1 LLGEPIMDNP
11 HTAMPFHPA
20 VAEWFRRRFDAPSR
34 AQLLGWPVIADAA
47 RPPGHD
53 VLLCAP
59 TGSGK
64 TLAAFMWAINRLI
77 VEAEAGELRDDV
89 SVLYVSP
96 LKALAN
102 DIRLNLEEPLNGVRE
117 VAAEMGLTL
126 APVRAGLRTGDTP
139 ANERAAMLRR
149 PPHILVTTPESLFIL
164 LTSVRFRDKLRAV
177 RYIIVD
183 ELHAVAGDKRGA
195 HLAVTLERLERMV
208 RANGAPRPVRIGL
221 SATLNPIETLAA
233 FLAGAEVASDGVRTP
248 RTIQIVRADDTRRE
262 LDLAVIAPGP
272 ELGALA
278 THPHW
283 EAMYDTVA
291 SLIREHRT
299 TLVFTLSRRW
309 AERIALALQKRLGA
323 DAVMAHHGSLARA
336 ERLAA
341 EQRLKRGELKAIVA
355 TASLELGIDVGAVD
369 LVCQIDSPK
378 SISAA
383 IQRVGRSGHRLG
395 ATPKGRFFALTID
408 DLIEC
413 AAAVRAIRSG
423 QLDEVEV
430 PLNPLDV
437 AAQQIVAIAA
447 DEEDIAED
455 ELLRLLR
462 SSHSF
467 GTLASDVMRHL
478 VEEMAAQLPERIQGA
493 APKIFYDRVARRIRP
508 RRGARLSAITS
519 GGTIPEAGNYD
530 VVIASEGRKVGDVE
544 EDFAQESMRGDIF
557 SLGSMP
563 WKILGISKNR
573 LMVEPAP
580 GMAPSLP
587 FWQTEAAGRSPAMS
601 TEVSALRRALA
612 AFFSNPPKNLRSSD
626 PTISQRLSLSR
637 ERSAIASEVG
647 GAPGEG
653 SCSSSATASEQ
664 SAARWLVSECTV
676 DEAGAAQAV
685 AWIRRGVAALGG
697 VPDETH
703 VIVERFFDGLGGTQ
717 IVIHS
722 PFGIR
727 FNRGLGFAI
736 RKRLCQSFDFEI
748 QASAIDDAVLLALNS
763 RHSFPLEDILT
774 TVNSRTARPTLV
786 QAMLDAPM
794 FEVRFRHVATRALAV
809 MRSMRGRRVPA
820 WIQRLRT
827 QELIMALFPR
837 RNACFENRPAAIEV
851 PGHYIVAETIRECL
865 EESADADR
873 MDAVLRGLEDGS
885 IAARFVDNVA
895 PSVFAHRIL
904 LAWDYSFL
912 DDGERGNRRSR
923 AVTMNRAMAEDVFRE
938 EDLSAMIS
946 ANAVESVAAEIGGY
960 APGSR
965 PRDADELYELI
976 CTHGSIR
983 VVTLERQIEGET
995 PALALKLELA
1005 ERLLR
1010 MRIDPASPEAFITAE
1025 DAPMFA
1031 AAYPNAIFA
1040 PPLSLVSTISL
1051 THNATSLMQQD
1062 AMPVT
1067 QNEAPGITQ
1076 HDAHLELVRRA
1087 LATSVPITVLDL
1099 ASRLGFATDEIERIL
1114 TTLEAGGV
1122 VFRGY
1127 FTTARPIE
1135 IATSHR
1141 DRQRSANG
1149 LADPH
1154 QDGLAHHSANGA
1166 ADAPPSFELSEQW
1179 CDRYVLE
1186 RIHRQTINRLRAEV
1200 EPCADHEFAA
1210 FRLRWM
1216 QIGTGLPASSEAV
1229 GAVLEQLSGLGFDPA
1244 FWERAILPARIP
1256 GYRPEHL
1263 DLLCLSGDLR
1273 WIAIRPD
1280 DHSDANVTLELPTDV
1295 AFLPRRG
1302 RFQTRAAAAPAD
1314 ERSAAVL
1321 QCLGAQGAQYLDQVA
1336 DRAGLSERDTL
1347 AALWRLAAIGLVSN
1361 DSFAPLRLLASDHDA
1376 SRAITDTLR
1385 ASNGSASSFKHDAA
1399 LRARL
1404 KSSLSGR
1411 WSAIEAPLEGDA
1423 DARPSGTAGDATAF
1437 DEVREVAMSL
1447 LARNGILTREMLV
1460 LESLPVTWQTLS
1472 FALRRMEYAGTIR
1485 RGYFVRALSGEQY
1498 ALPEALEMLR
1508 AARTLNPPNEPP
1520 IAISAAD
1527 PANPYGVLIPGCGV
1541 TREAANLIVLRGG
1554 SFVLGFAA
1562 RALIGGAAID
1572 DDAFAAALA
1581 ALMAL
1586 RPKLTIDS
1594 IDGTPALDSDRVPVM
1609 AAMGFHSDGRA
1620 LVFDGLPGP
1629 TPARAARRVSLDH

>member
-1 LLGEPIMDNP
+1 MIEQGNHGVEIDAGHMK
-11 HTAMPFHPA
+11 PFHPA

-34 AQLLGWPVIADAA
+34 AQLLGWPVIAGAA

-64 TLAAFMWAINRLI
+64 TLTAFMWAINRLI
-77 VEAEAGELRDDV
+77 VEAAAGELRDEV

-117 VAAEMGLTL
+117 VATEMGLTL

-139 ANERAAMLRR
+139 ANERTAMLRR

-164 LTSVRFRDKLRAV
+164 LTSARFREKLRAV
-177 RYIIVD
+177 RCIIVD

-195 HLAVTLERLERMV
+195 HLALTLERLERMV
-208 RANGAPRPVRIGL
+208 RASGAPRPVRIGL

-233 FLAGAEVASDGVRTP
+233 FLAGAEVAPDGVRTP
-248 RTIQIVRADDTRRE
+248 RPIQIVRADDTRRE

-309 AERIALALQKRLGA
+309 AERIALALQKRLGT

-383 IQRVGRSGHRLG
+383 IQRVGRSGHSLG
-395 ATPKGRFFALTID
+395 ETPKGRFFALTID

-423 QLDEVEV
+423 HLDEVEV

-437 AAQQIVAIAA
+437 AAQQIVAITA

-467 GTLASDVMRHL
+467 GTLTSEVMRQL

-493 APKIFYDRVARRIRP
+493 APKIFYDRAARRIRP

-601 TEVSALRRALA
+601 TEVSALRRHLA
-612 AFFSNPPKNLRSSD
+612 ALFSAGNITKID
-626 PTISQRLSLSR
+626 
-637 ERSAIASEVG
+637 SAE
-647 GAPGEG
+647 
-653 SCSSSATASEQ
+653 EQ
-664 SAARWLVSECTV
+664 AAVRWLVSECAV
-676 DEAGAAQAV
+676 DEAAAAQAV

-703 VIVERFFDGLGGTQ
+703 IIVERFFDGLGGTQ

-727 FNRGLGFAI
+727 FNRGLGLAI

-748 QASAIDDAVLLALNS
+748 QASAIDDAVLFALNS

-837 RNACFENRPAAIEV
+837 RNACFENRPPAIDV
-851 PGHYIVAETIRECL
+851 PGHYIVGETVRECL

-946 ANAVESVAAEIGGY
+946 ADAVERVAAEIGGY

-976 CTHGSIR
+976 RLHGSIR
-983 VVTLERQIEGET
+983 VVALERQVGGET
-995 PALALKLELA
+995 PALAAGLERA
-1005 ERLLR
+1005 GRLIR
-1010 MRIDPASPEAFITAE
+1010 MRIDSVALEAFIAAE
-1025 DAPMFA
+1025 DAPLFA
-1031 AAYPNAIFA
+1031 AAYPNATFA
-1040 PPLSLVSTISL
+1040 PPLSPESRALIASNGMPTAQYDL
-1051 THNATSLMQQD
+1051 MRATQD
-1062 AMPVT
+1062 DAAVIPQNDVPSVT
-1067 QNEAPGITQ
+1067 EEAARI
-1076 HDAHLELVRRA
+1076 DLVRRA
-1087 LATSVPITVLDL
+1087 LATSVPLTVLDIAARL
-1099 ASRLGFATDEIERIL
+1099 AFSPDEVERIL
-1114 TTLEAGGV
+1114 MTLEAGGV
-1122 VFRGY
+1122 VFRGH
-1127 FTTARPIE
+1127 FMTSRPIE
-1135 IATSHR
+1135 IATSGR
-1141 DRQRSANG
+1141 DDPYSTNHVADPDQDGHAHQLANG
-1149 LADPH
+1149 GSDSSRDDHPI
-1154 QDGLAHHSANGA
+1154 ANGGVA
-1166 ADAPPSFELSEQW
+1166 APSRFEPVEQW

-1186 RIHRQTINRLRAEV
+1186 RIHRQTLNRLRAEV

-1216 QIGTGLPASSEAV
+1216 QVGTGLPASSEAV

-1244 FWERAILPARIP
+1244 FWERAILPVRIH
-1256 GYRPEHL
+1256 GYRPEYL

-1273 WIAIRPD
+1273 WIATPRDRDGEAGASSP
-1280 DHSDANVTLELPTDV
+1280 LELPSDI
-1295 AFLPRRG
+1295 AFLPRRQ
-1302 RFQTRAAAAPAD
+1302 RLQTKGAAAPTD
-1314 ERSAAVL
+1314 ERATAVL
-1321 QCLGAQGAQYLDQVA
+1321 RCLGAHGAQYLDQVA
-1336 DRAGLSERDTL
+1336 DRASLSERDTL

-1361 DSFAPLRLLASDHDA
+1361 DSFAPLRLLSSDHDTA
-1376 SRAITDTLR
+1376 RAINDTPR
-1385 ASNGSASSFKHDAA
+1385 ANGSASSFKHDAA

-1411 WSAIEAPLEGDA
+1411 WSAIETSPANDA
-1423 DARPSGTAGDATAF
+1423 DAHSSGTAGDATAF
-1437 DEVREVAMSL
+1437 DQVREVAMLL
-1447 LARNGILTREMLV
+1447 LARNGILTREMLT
-1460 LESLPVTWQTLS
+1460 LESLPITWNTLS

-1508 AARTLNPPNEPP
+1508 AARSLIPANEPP

-1541 TREAANLIVLRGG
+1541 TREATNLIVLRGG
-1554 SFVLGFAA
+1554 CFVLGLSA
-1562 RALIGGAAID
+1562 RTLIGGAALD
-1572 DDAFAAALA
+1572 DDSFASALT

-1594 IDGTPALDSDRVPVM
+1594 IDDTPALDSDRVPVM
-1609 AAMGFHSDGRA
+1609 AAMRFHSDGRA

-1629 TPARAARRVSLDH
+1629 TPARALRRESLQH

>member
-1 LLGEPIMDNP
+1 VPLAD
-11 HTAMPFHPA
+11 FHQA
-20 VAEWFRRRFDAPSR
+20 VREWFRRRFDAPSR
-34 AQLLGWPVIADAA
+34 AQILGWPVIADAV
-47 RPPGHD
+47 RTPGHD

-77 VEAEAGELRDDV
+77 VAAEAGTLRDEV

-117 VAAEMGLTL
+117 VAGEMGLTL
-126 APVRAGLRTGDTP
+126 APIRAGLRTGDTP
-139 ANERAAMLRR
+139 ANERTAMLRR

-164 LTSVRFRDKLRAV
+164 LTSARFREKLRAV
-177 RYIIVD
+177 RYVIVD

-195 HLAVTLERLERMV
+195 HLALTLERLERMV
-208 RANGAPRPVRIGL
+208 RQGGAPRPVRIGL

-233 FLAGAEVASDGVRTP
+233 FLAGAEVDANGERTP
-248 RTIQIVRADDTRRE
+248 RPIRIVRADDAPRE

-309 AERIALALQKRLGA
+309 AERIALALQKRIGA
-323 DAVMAHHGSLARA
+323 DAVVAHHGSLARA

-383 IQRVGRSGHRLG
+383 IQRIGRSGHSLG

-413 AAAVRAIRSG
+413 AAAVRAIRLRH
-423 QLDEVEV
+423 LDEVEV

-437 AAQQIVAIAA
+437 IAQQIVAIAT
-447 DEEDIAED
+447 DEEDIGED

-462 SSHSF
+462 SSHSY
-467 GTLASDVMRHL
+467 GTLAAATLHQLID
-478 VEEMAAQLPERIQGA
+478 EMAMPLAERIQGA
-493 APKIFYDRVARRIRP
+493 APKIFYDRVPRRIRP

-544 EDFAQESMRGDIF
+544 EDFAQESIRGDIF

-573 LMVEPAP
+573 LLVEPAP

-601 TEVSALRRALA
+601 AEVSALRRDLA
-612 AFFSNPPKNLRSSD
+612 AFFA
-626 PTISQRLSLSR
+626 TGA
-637 ERSAIASEVG
+637 SAKG
-647 GAPGEG
+647 DG
-653 SCSSSATASEQ
+653 SCEEASVQ
-664 SAARWLVSECTV
+664 WLVTECAL
-676 DEAGAAQAV
+676 DEAAAAQAV
-685 AWIRRGVAALGG
+685 AWIRRGVAALGV
-697 VPDETH
+697 VPDEKNI
-703 VIVERFFDGLGGTQ
+703 VVERFFDGLGGTQ

-727 FNRGLGFAI
+727 FNRGLGLAI

-763 RHSFPLEDILT
+763 RHSFPLEDIMA

-786 QAMLDAPM
+786 QAVLDAPM

-809 MRSMRGRRVPA
+809 MRSMRGRKVPA

-827 QELIMALFPR
+827 QELITAIFPR
-837 RNACFENRPAAIEV
+837 RNACFENRPPAIEI
-851 PGHYIVAETIRECL
+851 PGHYIVSETVRECL
-865 EESADADR
+865 EQSADADR
-873 MDAVLRGLEDGS
+873 MEMVLRGLEDGS
-885 IAARFVDNVA
+885 IRVRYVDSVA

-912 DDGERGNRRSR
+912 DDGERANRRSR
-923 AVTMNRAMAEDVFRE
+923 TVTMNRAMAEDVFRD

-946 ANAVESVAAEIGGY
+946 GEVVDRVAAEIGGY
-960 APGSR
+960 AEGSR
-965 PRDADELYELI
+965 PRNGDELYELVR
-976 CTHGSIR
+976 THGAIR
-983 VVTLERQIEGET
+983 VAALELIGSVT
-995 PALALKLELA
+995 PALAIELERAGRLIRIRLA
-1005 ERLLR
+1005 P
-1010 MRIDPASPEAFITAE
+1010 DAPESFIVAE
-1025 DAPMFA
+1025 DARLFS
-1031 AAYPNAIFA
+1031 AAYPEAIFA
-1040 PPLSLVSTISL
+1040 PPRAAANGSSPVPNAERVSQ
-1051 THNATSLMQQD
+1051 ND
-1062 AMPVT
+1062 ALI
-1067 QNEAPGITQ
+1067 EI
-1076 HDAHLELVRRA
+1076 VRRA
-1087 LATSVPITVLDL
+1087 LATSIPTTAVDL
-1099 ASRLGFATDEIERIL
+1099 AARLALSPNEVEGIL
-1114 TTLEAGGV
+1114 ATLEANGAI
-1122 VFRGY
+1122 FRGY
-1127 FTTARPIE
+1127 FTTARPSE
-1135 IATSHR
+1135 VANS
-1141 DRQRSANG
+1141 QRMALRTNG
-1149 LADPH
+1149 
-1154 QDGLAHHSANGA
+1154 GA
-1166 ADAPPSFELSEQW
+1166 ANLHETTEQW

-1186 RIHRQTINRLRAEV
+1186 RIHRQTLNRLRSEV

-1216 QIGTGLPASSEAV
+1216 GIGVDLPANAEAV
-1229 GAVLEQLSGLGFDPA
+1229 HEVLEQLAGLAFDPA
-1244 FWERAILPARIP
+1244 FWERAILPARIH

-1273 WIAIRPD
+1273 WIATSVGEVGDVATRDFPG
-1280 DHSDANVTLELPTDV
+1280 DV
-1295 AFLPRRG
+1295 AFMPRRK
-1302 RFQTRAAAAPAD
+1302 QLAANEPVVPLD
-1314 ERSAAVL
+1314 DRSAVVYR
-1321 QCLGAQGAQYLDQVA
+1321 CLTTHGAQYLDQVA
-1336 DRAGLSERDTL
+1336 DRSGLSERDTL
-1347 AALWRLAAIGLVSN
+1347 AALWRLAATGLASN
-1361 DSFAPLRLLASDHDA
+1361 DSFAPLRLLFSDSDA
-1376 SRAITDTLR
+1376 GRAITDTTRAANGHTPGSLR
-1385 ASNGSASSFKHDAA
+1385 QDTALRKHDAA

-1411 WSAIEAPLEGDA
+1411 WSAIETASAAGNDDA
-1423 DARPSGTAGDATAF
+1423 FANRKSGDATAF
-1437 DEVREVAMSL
+1437 DEVREAAML
-1447 LARNGILTREMLV
+1447 LLSRHGILTREMLAQEPSP
-1460 LESLPVTWQTLS
+1460 LSWQTLS

-1508 AARTLNPPNEPP
+1508 EVRTHDFGNEPLV
-1520 IAISAAD
+1520 ALSAAD
-1527 PANPYGVLIPGCGV
+1527 PANPYGVLLPGCGI
-1541 TREAANLIVLRGG
+1541 TREAGNLIVVRDGRVVLGLTSRALVGG
-1554 SFVLGFAA
+1554 STLDDETFAS
-1562 RALIGGAAID
+1562 
-1572 DDAFAAALA
+1572 ALA
-1581 ALMAL
+1581 ALMAF
-1586 RPKLTIDS
+1586 RPKLTIET
-1594 IDGTPALDSDRVPVM
+1594 IDDVPALDSDRVTVM
-1609 AAMGFHSDGRA
+1609 AAMRFHSDGRA

-1629 TPARAARRVSLDH
+1629 APARAARREALNH